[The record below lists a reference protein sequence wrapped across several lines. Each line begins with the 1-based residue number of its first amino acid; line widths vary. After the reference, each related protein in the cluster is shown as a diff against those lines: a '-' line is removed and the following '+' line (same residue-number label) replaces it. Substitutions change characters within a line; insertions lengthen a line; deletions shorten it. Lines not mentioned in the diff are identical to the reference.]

1 MGNDG
6 KNNRT
11 ITIIAHIM
19 GWGNQMEEIDIVL
32 EVDGKKIPMNDFVKK
47 ILCGMIKGS
56 IETLH
61 SVGGDWKTVNIKL
74 NR

>member
-1 MGNDG
+1 
-6 KNNRT
+6 
-11 ITIIAHIM
+11 
-19 GWGNQMEEIDIVL
+19 MEETDIVL

-47 ILCGMIKGS
+47 ILSGMVKGS

-61 SVGGDWKTVNIKL
+61 GVGEDWKSANIRL

>member
-1 MGNDG
+1 MD
-6 KNNRT
+6 
-11 ITIIAHIM
+11 
-19 GWGNQMEEIDIVL
+19 EIDIVL

-47 ILCGMIKGS
+47 ILSGMVTGS

-61 SVGGDWKTVNIKL
+61 GVGDDWKTANIRL